1 MTTELTMPLVMAYI
15 GLGLMVALSG
25 IGSAIGVSIAGNATV
40 GTIKKKESAFG
51 QCMIL
56 SALAGTQGLYG
67 FGGFFIMYT
76 SIVPELTLLQGM
88 GVFGAGII
96 LGVVAMVSAIY
107 QGSLAANG
115 IAGIGQG
122 HDVFGKTLVLAV
134 FPELYAIVAFAATFL
149 IKGAIFA

>member
-1 MTTELTMPLVMAYI
+1 MTTELTLPLVMAYI

-25 IGSAIGVSIAGNATV
+25 IGSAIGVSIAGNATI

-76 SIVPELTLLQGM
+76 SIAPELTLLQGM

-96 LGVVAMVSAIY
+96 LGVVAMISAIY
-107 QGSLAANG
+107 QGALAANG

-149 IKGAIFA
+149 IKGAIFQ